1 MCKKLLVVIL
11 ASMLGSA
18 QAETLRFASQGDFL
32 TFDVHSQNESL
43 NTAATGY
50 LYDSLFAYDKNWKVI
65 PWLAESWKRNDDNTG
80 WILNIRKGVK
90 FHEGQTLTAKDVAFS
105 LNRALEPSS
114 QFKNNMLGIKSA
126 KALDDYTVLVETVS
140 ASPVFFRQLIDVR
153 IINYEWAKA
162 HGALHPQN
170 ASAKE
175 ESFMA
180 RHANGTGP
188 FRLESREV
196 DVKTVFVENP
206 NWWNKANKTG
216 NVTRIEY
223 TPISSNATR
232 TAALLSGQVD
242 LVIDPPTQD
251 IARLERNSDITVRTG
266 SENRVVLIT
275 LDQFTD
281 KPLFVTVPG
290 KDKVNPFKDKRVRQ
304 ALYEAIDINAIQ
316 RAVMRGKSVPTG
328 TIIAQSVNGWTP
340 ELAKRFPYDPE
351 HAKKLLAEAGYPD
364 GFSFTIDTP
373 NNRWINDEAITKA
386 IASMWT
392 KIGLNVSVNAMPR
405 SQFFPKILSLNSS
418 AYLVAWGINTF
429 DGLYGLQS
437 LSQTFDAKTGT
448 GLANLGRVS
457 DARIDELIAKAEIE
471 ADEAKRTAYITEAL
485 KLEKENYYH
494 IPLHEQSLT
503 WAMRKNID
511 AQVTPNNRVD
521 ALSVV
526 VRPAK

>member
-11 ASMLGSA
+11 ASMLGSS

-43 NTAATGY
+43 NATATGY
-50 LYDSLFAYDKNWKVI
+50 LYDSLFAYDRNWKVI
-65 PWLAESWKRNDDNTG
+65 PWLAESWKRNSENTG

-90 FHEGQTLTAKDVAFS
+90 FHEGQTLTAHDVAFS

-126 KALDDYTVLVETVS
+126 KVLDDYTVLVETVS

-162 HGALHPQN
+162 HNALHPQN
-170 ASAKE
+170 ASTNE

-188 FRLESREV
+188 FKLESREV
-196 DVKTVFVENP
+196 DVKTVFIENTD
-206 NWWNKANKTG
+206 WWNKAYKTG

-232 TAALLSGQVD
+232 TAALLSNQID

-251 IARLERNSDITVRTG
+251 IARLEKDPSITVRTG
-266 SENRVVLIT
+266 SENRVVMIS
-275 LDQFTD
+275 LDQFND
-281 KPLFVTVPG
+281 NSAYVKVTG
-290 KDKVNPFKDKRVRQ
+290 KKNVNPLKDKRVRQ
-304 ALYEAIDINAIQ
+304 ALYEAIDIKAIQ
-316 RAVMRGKSVPTG
+316 RAVMRGRSVPTG

-340 ELAKRFPYDPE
+340 ELAQRYPHNPQ
-351 HAKKLLAEAGYPD
+351 HAKQLLAEAGYPN
-364 GFSFTIDTP
+364 GFTLTIDTP

-392 KIGLNVSVNAMPR
+392 KIGLTVNVNAMPR
-405 SQFFPKILSLNSS
+405 SQFFPKILSLNTS

-429 DGLYGLQS
+429 DGLLGLQS
-437 LSQTFDAKTGT
+437 LSQTFDPKNGM
-448 GLANLGRVS
+448 GLANLGRCS
-457 DARIDELIAKAEIE
+457 DSRIDELISKAEVE
-471 ADEAKRTAYITEAL
+471 ANDAKRTAFITEAL

-494 IPLHEQSLT
+494 LPLHEQSLT
-503 WAMRKNID
+503 WAMRKGID

-521 ALSVV
+521 ALSVIV
-526 VRPAK
+526 HPTK

>member
-1 MCKKLLVVIL
+1 
-11 ASMLGSA
+11 
-18 QAETLRFASQGDFL
+18 
-32 TFDVHSQNESL
+32 
-43 NTAATGY
+43 
-50 LYDSLFAYDKNWKVI
+50 
-65 PWLAESWKRNDDNTG
+65 
-80 WILNIRKGVK
+80 
-90 FHEGQTLTAKDVAFS
+90 
-105 LNRALEPSS
+105 
-114 QFKNNMLGIKSA
+114 
-126 KALDDYTVLVETVS
+126 
-140 ASPVFFRQLIDVR
+140 
-153 IINYEWAKA
+153 
-162 HGALHPQN
+162 
-170 ASAKE
+170 
-175 ESFMA
+175 MA

-188 FRLESREV
+188 FKLESREV

-392 KIGLNVSVNAMPR
+392 KIGLNVSASTRCRVHNFSQKFCHSIPLPTSWLGVSTLLTDSMGFRAYLKPLMPR
-405 SQFFPKILSLNSS
+405 PAPDLPTSAASATRELTSSLPK
-418 AYLVAWGINTF
+418 
-429 DGLYGLQS
+429 
-437 LSQTFDAKTGT
+437 
-448 GLANLGRVS
+448 
-457 DARIDELIAKAEIE
+457 
-471 ADEAKRTAYITEAL
+471 L
-485 KLEKENYYH
+485 KLRPMRLNGR
-494 IPLHEQSLT
+494 LT
-503 WAMRKNID
+503 
-511 AQVTPNNRVD
+511 
-521 ALSVV
+521 
-526 VRPAK
+526 

>member
-1 MCKKLLVVIL
+1 
-11 ASMLGSA
+11 
-18 QAETLRFASQGDFL
+18 
-32 TFDVHSQNESL
+32 
-43 NTAATGY
+43 
-50 LYDSLFAYDKNWKVI
+50 
-65 PWLAESWKRNDDNTG
+65 
-80 WILNIRKGVK
+80 
-90 FHEGQTLTAKDVAFS
+90 
-105 LNRALEPSS
+105 
-114 QFKNNMLGIKSA
+114 
-126 KALDDYTVLVETVS
+126 
-140 ASPVFFRQLIDVR
+140 
-153 IINYEWAKA
+153 
-162 HGALHPQN
+162 
-170 ASAKE
+170 
-175 ESFMA
+175 MA

-188 FRLESREV
+188 FKLEGREV
-196 DVKTVFVENP
+196 DSKTVFVENP
-206 NWWNKANKTG
+206 NWWNKAAKTG

-232 TAALLSGQVD
+232 TAALLSGQID

-251 IARLERNSDITVRTG
+251 IARLERNKDIVVRNG
-266 SENRVVLIT
+266 AENRVVMIT
-275 LDQFTD
+275 LDQFSD
-281 KPLFVTVPG
+281 KPLFVNVPG

-304 ALYEAIDINAIQ
+304 ALYEAIDMKAIQ

-328 TIIAQSVNGWTP
+328 AIIAQSVNGWTP
-340 ELAKRFPYDPE
+340 ELAQRYPYDPK
-351 HAKKLLAEAGYPD
+351 HAKQLLAEAGYPN

-392 KIGLNVSVNAMPR
+392 KIGLTVSVNAMPR

-437 LSQTFDAKTGT
+437 LSQTFNAKTGT

-457 DARIDELIAKAEIE
+457 DARIDKLIAQAEVE
-471 ADEAKRTAYITEAL
+471 ADDAKRTAIITEAL

-521 ALSVV
+521 ALTVTV
-526 VRPAK
+526 HPVK

>member
-1 MCKKLLVVIL
+1 
-11 ASMLGSA
+11 
-18 QAETLRFASQGDFL
+18 
-32 TFDVHSQNESL
+32 
-43 NTAATGY
+43 
-50 LYDSLFAYDKNWKVI
+50 
-65 PWLAESWKRNDDNTG
+65 
-80 WILNIRKGVK
+80 
-90 FHEGQTLTAKDVAFS
+90 
-105 LNRALEPSS
+105 
-114 QFKNNMLGIKSA
+114 
-126 KALDDYTVLVETVS
+126 
-140 ASPVFFRQLIDVR
+140 
-153 IINYEWAKA
+153 
-162 HGALHPQN
+162 
-170 ASAKE
+170 
-175 ESFMA
+175 MA

-281 KPLFVTVPG
+281 KPLFVTVPS

-351 HAKKLLAEAGYPD
+351 HAKKLLAEAGYPN

-386 IASMWT
+386 IASMWA
-392 KIGLNVSVNAMPR
+392 KIGLTVSVNAMPR

-526 VRPAK
+526 VHPAK

>member
-1 MCKKLLVVIL
+1 
-11 ASMLGSA
+11 MLGSA

-43 NTAATGY
+43 NSAATGY

-105 LNRALEPSS
+105 LNRALEPCS

-328 TIIAQSVNGWTP
+328 TIIGQR
-340 ELAKRFPYDPE
+340 L
-351 HAKKLLAEAGYPD
+351 
-364 GFSFTIDTP
+364 
-373 NNRWINDEAITKA
+373 
-386 IASMWT
+386 
-392 KIGLNVSVNAMPR
+392 
-405 SQFFPKILSLNSS
+405 
-418 AYLVAWGINTF
+418 
-429 DGLYGLQS
+429 
-437 LSQTFDAKTGT
+437 DA
-448 GLANLGRVS
+448 
-457 DARIDELIAKAEIE
+457 
-471 ADEAKRTAYITEAL
+471 
-485 KLEKENYYH
+485 
-494 IPLHEQSLT
+494 
-503 WAMRKNID
+503 
-511 AQVTPNNRVD
+511 
-521 ALSVV
+521 
-526 VRPAK
+526 

>member
-1 MCKKLLVVIL
+1 MSKKLLVVVL
-11 ASMLGSA
+11 ATMLGGA

-43 NTAATGY
+43 NSSATGY
-50 LYDSLFAYDKNWKVI
+50 LYDSLFAYDKNMKVI
-65 PWLAESWKRNDDNTG
+65 PWLAESWSRNEENTG
-80 WILNIRKGVK
+80 WLLKIRKGVK
-90 FHEGQTLTAKDVAFS
+90 FHEGQVLTARDVAFS

-114 QFKNNMLGIKSA
+114 QFKNNMLGIQSA
-126 KALDDYTVLVETVS
+126 KVVDDNTVLVETTS
-140 ASPVFFRQLIDVR
+140 ASPLFFRQLIDVR

-162 HGALHPQN
+162 HNALHPQN
-170 ASAKE
+170 ASSNE

-188 FRLESREV
+188 FKLESRDV

-206 NWWNKANKTG
+206 DWWNKGYKTG

-223 TPISSNATR
+223 TPIASNATR

-251 IARLERNSDITVRTG
+251 IARLEKSGDVIVRTG
-266 SENRVVLIT
+266 TENRVVLLT

-281 KPLFVTVPG
+281 QPKFVQVPG
-290 KDKVNPFKDKRVRQ
+290 KNNVNPFKDKRVRQ
-304 ALYEAIDINAIQ
+304 ALYEAIDIKAIQ
-316 RAVMRGKSVPTG
+316 RAVMRGRSVPTG
-328 TIIAQSVNGWTP
+328 TIIASSINGWTP
-340 ELAKRFPYDPE
+340 DLAKRYPYNPQ
-351 HAKKLLAEAGYPD
+351 HAKQLLKEAGYPN

-386 IASMWT
+386 IASMWS
-392 KIGLNVSVNAMPR
+392 KIGLTVSVNAMPR

-437 LSQTFDAKTGT
+437 LSQTFDPKTGK

-457 DARIDELIAKAEIE
+457 DKRIDDLIDRIEVE
-471 ADEAKRTAYITEAL
+471 ADDGKRTQMIAEAL
-485 KLEKENYYH
+485 QIEKENYYH

-521 ALSVV
+521 ALSVTV
-526 VRPAK
+526 HPVK